1 MQLTVVGDGRSF
13 CYVYRIQNLVPAGP
27 ISVILHSIKTYP
39 ISISQLV
46 SILDQCSANTIQK
59 RNWLS
64 GNTSSLFLETP
75 YPELREWIKTL
86 PNEGLLRYYIVGN
99 LERVILTSPKALSE
113 LLVTKVYD
121 FAKPAMVQRSL
132 RRIVGDGI
140 LLAEG
145 DAHRVRSNESP

>member
-1 MQLTVVGDGRSF
+1 MQLTIVDDGRSF
-13 CYVYRIQNLVPAGP
+13 CYVHRIQNLVPVGP
-27 ISVILHSIKTYP
+27 ISVILHPIKTYP
-39 ISISQLV
+39 ISISQLYLS
-46 SILDQCSANTIQK
+46 SINAALTPIQK

-145 DAHRVRSNESP
+145 DAHRV